1 VSENGKLH
9 QFSLFCLK
17 REQKALD
24 LEKNI
29 KAHEEGYTKGPW
41 MRKKDKRLMKECK
54 EEES

>member
-17 REQKALD
+17 REQKTLD

-29 KAHEEGYTKGPW
+29 KDHEEGYTEGPW
-41 MRKKDKRLMKECK
+41 MRKKDRRLMKECK